1 MFPRQLGLGAVL
13 LTVCAAS
20 ARGDV
25 IPAEA
30 PPPHAVAPRTLT
42 LEFKLGPY
50 KPLIDREAALTGK
63 PYETIFGNSSM
74 LLFEFEID
82 RIFWQKFGTLA
93 VGGSVGYAAKTG
105 NALIA
110 PGNPGEG
117 TPSGDTTTLR
127 VIPVRLLLVYRFDV
141 GAIRSGI
148 PFVPYAKTGL
158 VFEPWWATKAGSLEY
173 ANGKRALGAK
183 WGWDI
188 TGGISLM
195 LDFLEPRLAKD
206 FSNDIGISHSYL
218 FAEYTYANV
227 NNFGSKGLD
236 LSSRHWM
243 FGFSVDY

>member
-1 MFPRQLGLGAVL
+1 MSARQLGLGAAL

-20 ARGDV
+20 AQGQ
-25 IPAEA
+25 IPSAES
-30 PPPHAVAPRTLT
+30 PTHHEAPRTIT

-74 LLFEFEID
+74 LLFEIEVD

-93 VGGSVGYAAKTG
+93 VGGSVGYAAKRG

-127 VIPVRLLLVYRFDV
+127 VIPVRLMLVYRLDV

>member
-141 GAIRSGI
+141 GALRAGI

-158 VFEPWWATKAGSLEY
+158 VFEPWWTTKGGSVEY
-173 ANGKRALGAK
+173 ANGNRGSGAK
-183 WGWDI
+183 WGYGI
-188 TGGISLM
+188 TGGISFM
-195 LDFLEPRLAKD
+195 LDFLEPKMAKD
-206 FSNDIGISHSYL
+206 FSNDVGISHSYL

>member
-93 VGGSVGYAAKTG
+93 VGGSVGYAAKRG

-127 VIPVRLLLVYRFDV
+127 VIPLRLMVVYRLDV
-141 GAIRSGI
+141 GAIRDSI

-158 VFEPWWATKAGSLEY
+158 VFEPWWSTKAGGVEH
-173 ANGKRALGAK
+173 ANGNRALGAK
-183 WGWDI
+183 WGYGI
-188 TGGISLM
+188 TGGISFM